1 MSGPS
6 LQVYLPMCYVWGMR
20 GTCKRT
26 ALTAAIR
33 DELYPGPYEEID
45 WDAARNRCA
54 AVRHVCG

>member
-1 MSGPS
+1 
-6 LQVYLPMCYVWGMR
+6 MCYVWGMR

-45 WDAARNRCA
+45 WDAARNQCVA
-54 AVRHVCG
+54 WLL

>member
-1 MSGPS
+1 MSGPL

-45 WDAARNRCA
+45 WDAARNRCFLLP
-54 AVRHVCG
+54 G